1 MEGAAGAQLDLEL
14 QEEERTTK
22 TKLRL
27 ALLPAQH
34 SSVFPE
40 GKGAYRAFQ
49 DKCKETT
56 LKRRS
61 TKWWE
66 TDVTTAWKR

>member
-34 SSVFPE
+34 SVTSVFPE
-40 GKGAYRAFQ
+40 GKGAFQ